1 MADYYNTY
9 KRSIIDEVVK
19 YTKLI
24 YPGQLLTFIYGSSSE
39 VKIVLTIGVWDKK
52 IHCLKLNGI
61 NPTQLKRALI
71 PVISNKLIN
80 DYETA
85 ISYGI
90 YDEVIRVN
98 EYQLPLKIPRLGGDT
113 TAKTFYTTVVARS
126 PLFKNNSAYRT
137 YRIDETKRLRVVV
150 PDLQKLGFLDR
161 RVKRRDVSMDDK
173 LELLERM
180 REQDDYTKRRKFD
193 EQDEQ
198 FD

>member
-24 YPGQLLTFIYGSSSE
+24 YPGQLLSFGYGRTSGIK
-39 VKIVLTIGVWDKK
+39 VVLAIGVWDKK
-52 IHCLKLNGI
+52 LHCLKLNEI
-61 NPTQLKRALI
+61 NPTQLKRSLI
-71 PVISNKLIN
+71 PVLSNKLIN

-90 YDEVIRVN
+90 YDEVIRMN
-98 EYQLPLKIPRLGGDT
+98 EYQLPLKIPRLSGNT
-113 TAKTFYTTVVARS
+113 TAKTFYNTVVARS
-126 PLFKNNSAYRT
+126 PVFKKVSAYRT
-137 YRIDETKRLRVVV
+137 YYINETRRLRIIV

-161 RVKRRDVSMDDK
+161 RVKQRDVSVDDK
-173 LELLERM
+173 MALLERM
-180 REQDDYTKRRKFD
+180 REQDDYAKRQKFD